1 MFERNVSMF
10 KSRKKWSSILRE
22 NPFQINGKI
31 HRTSHRM
38 DYIII
43 EYINTNV
50 DLIRARARARARENT
65 AKNPRA
71 AGRRPP
77 WRRDAVGDETSR
89 TMLVLLRSSAT
100 EKRPI
105 IIRLAL
111 SYSISVAAC
120 YRLRSASLA
129 LALDLAPAFA
139 VARSTAG
146 RLVRGTIH
154 NAI

>member
-1 MFERNVSMF
+1 MRLYSEKIYF
-10 KSRKKWSSILRE
+10 KSTRKFIEQSTERITLLVSALTLWIVSTNAHATRKYRE
-22 NPFQINGKI
+22 KSAIGEA
-31 HRTSHRM
+31 TSAV
-38 DYIII
+38 
-43 EYINTNV
+43 TS
-50 DLIRARARARARENT
+50 
-65 AKNPRA
+65 
-71 AGRRPP
+71 

-129 LALDLAPAFA
+129 LVLALALAYALAFA